1 MVIHNYSKFD
11 KVKRGDIV
19 YIFEAAFAGEFDL
32 DQYPEDKEIGV
43 LVQILIAT
51 ENGKSNGTLTGFWV
65 FTEDIVD
72 PSKDELDET
81 LSRELEYFFYMDH
94 GTVDIKKMKYNFNFI
109 QVTDYVNID
118 HKTAMIKS
126 IDG

>member
-72 PSKDELDET
+72 PSKDDLDET
-81 LSRELEYFFYMDH
+81 LFREFEYFFYMDH
-94 GTVDIKKMKYNFNFI
+94 GTVDIKKMEYNFNFI
-109 QVTDYVNID
+109 QVIDYVNID
-118 HKTAMIKS
+118 HKKTIIKS